1 MNQYA
6 GDIYNYHNF
15 AACASDSG
23 LFAFKG
29 DGSSAKPQLLGSYT
43 DVGERILFLVR

>member
-29 DGSSAKPQLLGSYT
+29 GSAKPQLLGSYT
-43 DVGERILFLVR
+43 AVGERTLFLVR